1 MSNASTEASAGTS
14 ADTPISW
21 EDIFE
26 PDEVLLWQGRP
37 DPSFA
42 WQKRHILPVILG
54 LGVACLGILWI
65 FFTPLGNGYTV
76 IMGLVLLLLAAF
88 LAIAPPVMAAMV
100 RKASWYSLSNK
111 RGYIA
116 MHRPNL
122 GRKLAAYPIDPDF
135 ELKFD
140 AKTPATIIFA
150 MAVRKTGSVS
160 DPVKISFD
168 LIEDGQKVYDLMR
181 KIQRDEI

>member
-1 MSNASTEASAGTS
+1 MSDA
-14 ADTPISW
+14 PIGW

-26 PDEVLLWQGRP
+26 PGEVLLWQGRP

-42 WQKRHILPVILG
+42 WQKRHILPVLLG
-54 LGVACLGILWI
+54 LGVACLGVIWI

-76 IMGLVLLLLAAF
+76 IMGVVLLLLAAF

-111 RGYIA
+111 HGFIA

-122 GRKLAAYPIDPDF
+122 GRRLNAYPIDPDYPI
-135 ELKFD
+135 KFD
-140 AKTPATIIFA
+140 GKDPATINFA
-150 MAVRKTGSVS
+150 IAARQTGKTS
-160 DPVKISFD
+160 DLVKISFD
-168 LIEDGQKVYDLMR
+168 LIEDGQKVYDMMR
-181 KIQRDEI
+181 DIQEGTA